1 MTAHLVITP
10 GITQD
15 CSPCPLER
23 SIISALEGLLGT
35 TGIALRGGGHRFE
48 AIEAAQESQTI
59 EVVRLAQ
66 EFRFDWAWIAHGQQ
80 LRDFRVLAMD
90 MDSTIINI
98 ECLDELADFCG
109 QKAAVAAITGAAM
122 RGEITD
128 YAESLRQRVALLKG
142 LSITAVDRVIQERLR
157 FNPGAADLISAAAA
171 AGLRTLLV
179 SGGFS
184 LFTDHV
190 SRSLG
195 IHEVCSNRLEVESG
209 RLTGRLMEPIVD
221 GQAKKAAVLG
231 LCERLGCDASAAIAV
246 GDGAND
252 LPMMAVA
259 GLSVA
264 YRAKPAVAAMASRA
278 IEYGGLDSLLLGW
291 NEPVDPAVNEEM
303 LA

>member
-1 MTAHLVITP
+1 MAAHLVITP
-10 GITQD
+10 GIAHD
-15 CSPCPLER
+15 RSPCRFER
-23 SIISALEGLLGT
+23 SLISALEDLFGT
-35 TGIALRGGGHRFE
+35 RGVALRGGAHRFE
-48 AIEAAQESQTI
+48 TIEPAQVAQTN
-59 EVVRLAQ
+59 EVVRLSQ
-66 EFRFDWAWIAHGQQ
+66 EFRFDWAWTAHGQQ

-90 MDSTIINI
+90 MDSTVINI
-98 ECLDELADFCG
+98 ECIDELADFCG
-109 QKAAVAAITGAAM
+109 QKAAVAAITEAAM
-122 RGEITD
+122 RGEIAD

-142 LSITAVDRVIQERLR
+142 LSMTAVDRVIHERLR
-157 FNPGAADLISAAAA
+157 YNPGAADLISAATA

-195 IHEVCSNRLEVESG
+195 IHEVCSNRLEVVSG
-209 RLTGRLMEPIVD
+209 RLTGRLVEPIVD
-221 GQAKKAAVLG
+221 GQAKKAAVLA

-278 IEYGGLDSLLLGW
+278 INHGGLDSLLLGW